1 MLKNR
6 YWVQMSIIL
15 IFGIVLGTFLTMPLN
30 VSVIGL
36 SISGF
41 SFIIS
46 IFLTINKKV
55 NLRTFFC
62 ISVASVFVFFYSYSS
77 IYCKNRTFLEEYQDK
92 EFNVVGII
100 IDRTQ
105 KYTDIEI
112 SSGELRKGIKIRSY
126 GLEKINDDISLDE
139 FQLCELK
146 LTLSNCPNYIK
157 AEGISFY
164 AQGYALSSE
173 KCNKKLLLKSAFYTR
188 EYFSSSI
195 DSMFSSSDVTS
206 SFIKALILGEKSDLS
221 DELYSYY
228 GRLGITHIIAV
239 SGLHFTIIVMTL
251 FNVLCRLGIKQK
263 PRSIICILFAIFY
276 CLVSGASPSSV
287 RAMIMIIVYLMGK
300 FLLYKTDTLSSIC
313 IAATIILTLN
323 PFSFYSVSF
332 VLSFLATFAIS
343 ISPELFEIFDLYHKP
358 KIIKKLNRISQSVFI
373 TLIITM
379 FIAPTLYSRFQTF
392 SLITPVANLV
402 LSIIF
407 PIIMYISLFSV
418 IISPFGISEI
428 FSKVISKIIELFHV
442 LIEKAASIKGVS
454 IVPQKQLISI
464 VVIIIVFCV
473 IFALFFKKK
482 HRSFL
487 IKISVLVFIISVLF
501 SVVTNIYVL
510 NKYNQIFFSDDGSS
524 ALLFREGE
532 IIYITENED
541 KIDKE
546 FLLNHNVLDIDSFV
560 IKNIND
566 SKTANK
572 KINNFFIQFMFDKI
586 YTNSTDLN
594 LNKSNVLS
602 IEDFNYPET
611 KINEKY
617 GIDIIFK
624 DGDNVLWLGNNSRGF
639 NENES
644 VKKVVFSKSFFDKKE
659 NVISIPDNVDEFYI
673 PQGIENSYG
682 FKFVK
687 NNYPNSK
694 IYFLDDFSHKTKS
707 KVID

>member
-6 YWVQMSIIL
+6 YWVQISIIL
-15 IFGIVLGTFLTMPLN
+15 IFAIVLGTFFTIPFI

-36 SISGF
+36 SIGVL
-41 SFIIS
+41 SFTILIILS
-46 IFLTINKKV
+46 IKNKISLK
-55 NLRTFFC
+55 TFFC
-62 ISVASVFVFFYSYSS
+62 ISTASVFLFFYSYSS
-77 IYCKNRTFLEEYQDK
+77 IYCENRTFVEEYREMEVDV
-92 EFNVVGII
+92 FGTI

-105 KYTDIEI
+105 NYTDIEI
-112 SSGELRKGIKIRSY
+112 SSGELRKGIKIRIY
-126 GLEKINDDISLDE
+126 DLEKINDEISLEE
-139 FQLCELK
+139 FRLCEFK

-164 AQGYALSSE
+164 AQGYVLSSE
-173 KCNKKLLLKSAFYTR
+173 KCNKNLLLKSAFYTR

-239 SGLHFTIIVMTL
+239 SGLHFTIIVMTI

-276 CLVSGASPSSV
+276 CLISGASPSSV
-287 RAMIMIIVYLMGK
+287 RAMIMIIVYLIGK

-313 IAATIILTLN
+313 IAATIILTIN

-332 VLSFLATFAIS
+332 ILSFLATFAIS

-358 KIIKKLNRISQSVFI
+358 KIIKKLNKISQSIFI

-379 FIAPTLYSRFQTF
+379 FIAPTLYSRFQTL
-392 SLITPVANLV
+392 SLITPIANLV
-402 LSIIF
+402 LSIVF
-407 PIIMYISLFSV
+407 PFIMYISLFSV

-428 FSKVISKIIELFHV
+428 FSKVISKIIEWFHV
-442 LIEKAASIKGVS
+442 LVEKAASIKGVS

-464 VVIIIVFCV
+464 VVIIIIFCV

-482 HRSFL
+482 HRAFL
-487 IKISVLVFIISVLF
+487 IKISVFVFIISVIF
-501 SVVTNIYVL
+501 SVITNIYVL

-532 IIYITENED
+532 IIYIAENED
-541 KIDKE
+541 KIDRE

-566 SKTANK
+566 SKNAKK
-572 KINNFFIQFMFDKI
+572 KIDNFYIQFMFDKI
-586 YTNSTDLN
+586 YTNSTVLN
-594 LNKSNVLS
+594 LKKSNVLS
-602 IEDFNYPET
+602 IEDFNCHET

-624 DGDNVLWLGNNSRGF
+624 NSDNVLWLGDNSRGF
-639 NENES
+639 NKNES
-644 VKKVVFSKSFFDKKE
+644 VKKVVFSKGFFDKNQ
-659 NVISIPDNVDEFYI
+659 NVVAIPDNVDEFYV
-673 PQGIENSYG
+673 PRGIEDFYG
-682 FKFVK
+682 FKFIKK
-687 NNYPNSK
+687 NYHNSK
-694 IYFLDDFSHKTKS
+694 IYFLDEFTHKTK
-707 KVID
+707 VNGID